1 MKKTIFTIA
10 TLLVANLS
18 IAQWTNKSVDNGF
31 DEPYKICHT
40 RKNNGSILKL
50 ENVYGSTALYL
61 QGGYFCDKV
70 PFVDLSFLVNNKWV
84 KYSIIGFTNDE
95 KDCVFLSDFL
105 QESEFFMSFLN
116 CTSMKIRVNDD
127 CGMPVTEI
135 YEFNMSGS
143 TSAFNFIK

>member
-1 MKKTIFTIA
+1 MKKTVFTIA

-18 IAQWTNKSVDNGF
+18 IAQWSNKSVDNGF

-50 ENVYGSTALYL
+50 ENVHGSVALYL
-61 QGGYFCDKV
+61 QGGYFCDEV
-70 PFVDLSFLVNNKWV
+70 PYVELSFLVNNKWV
-84 KYSIIGFTNDE
+84 KYSIIGFRGADG
-95 KDCVFLSDFL
+95 DAVFLSDYL
-105 QESEFFMSFLN
+105 QDSEFFMSFLN
-116 CTSMKIRVNDD
+116 CTSLRIRVNDD
-127 CGMPVTEI
+127 YPCVTEI

>member
-18 IAQWTNKSVDNGF
+18 IAQWSNKSVDNGF
-31 DEPYKICHT
+31 DEAYKICHT

-61 QGGYFCDKV
+61 QGGYFCDEV
-70 PFVDLSFLVNNKWV
+70 PYVELSFLVNNKWV
-84 KYSIIGFTNDE
+84 KYSIIGFTNGERDA
-95 KDCVFLSDFL
+95 VFLSDFL
-105 QESEFFMSFLN
+105 QESDFFMSFLN
-116 CTSMKIRVNDD
+116 CTSLRIRINDD
-127 CGMPVTEI
+127 YPCATEI

>member
-1 MKKTIFTIA
+1 MKRTIFTIA
-10 TLLVANLS
+10 TLLAANLS

-31 DEPYKICHT
+31 DEAYKICHT
-40 RKNNGSILKL
+40 RKDNGSILKL

-70 PFVDLSFLVNNKWV
+70 PHVELSFLVNNKWV

-95 KDCVFLSDFL
+95 NDCVFLSDFL
-105 QESEFFMSFLN
+105 QESEFFMNFLN
-116 CTSMKIRVNDD
+116 CTSLRIRINDEYP
-127 CGMPVTEI
+127 CVTEI

-143 TSAFNFIK
+143 TSAFNFIKK